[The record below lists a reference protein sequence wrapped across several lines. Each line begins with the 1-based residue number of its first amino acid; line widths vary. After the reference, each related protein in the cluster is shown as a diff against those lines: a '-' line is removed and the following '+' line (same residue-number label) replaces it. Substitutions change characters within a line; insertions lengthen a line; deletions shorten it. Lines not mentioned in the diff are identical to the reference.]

1 MFDAMAA
8 HRPVPGRS
16 KAAAGAVL
24 SHLFILVVAINRTA
38 APAARIIPVPRDTI
52 PIQMM
57 QVPPSIVEPAAPAGS
72 SDGFL
77 PNAPGVPSISGEE
90 LKLPDLTLRLRSSPS
105 SGPTRAFRGL
115 VAGSGAADS
124 FLTAFHSTELEQAP
138 ELLEELRPE
147 YPIELR
153 RAGVSGVVRLAYVVG
168 IDGRMD
174 PKSVRVLASDHPDF
188 LLAALRALR
197 SARFS
202 PAQREGRRIPVV
214 VEQAIRFQATE

>member
-8 HRPVPGRS
+8 HRPVPGGS

-24 SHLFILVVAINRTA
+24 SHLFIILVAINRAA

-57 QVPPSIVEPAAPAGS
+57 QVQPSIAEPASPAAP
-72 SDGFL
+72 DGFL
-77 PNAPGVPSISGEE
+77 PSAPGVPSISREE
-90 LKLPDLTLRLRSSPS
+90 LKLPNLTLRFRSSPS
-105 SGPTRAFRGL
+105 SGPTRAFHGL

-124 FLTAFHSTELEQAP
+124 FLTAFHSTELEHPP
-138 ELLEELRPE
+138 ELLEELLPE

-202 PAQREGRRIPVV
+202 PAQREGRRIPVL